1 MATLFHGLN
10 AVLSIAFVPLSL
22 DSFFPRGKTGLG
34 KLSQIQTSVI
44 AMTDS
49 KQKKKK
55 CCMLWEPRV
64 ASFLHLSL
72 WFGNIP

>member
-1 MATLFHGLN
+1 MAILNMATLFHGLN

-55 CCMLWEPRV
+55 CCML
-64 ASFLHLSL
+64 
-72 WFGNIP
+72 